1 MDEYFVILGFLII
14 LIIHLWYNKF
24 TIWLKEKTVDNVQD
38 YDQDKMLN
46 EDLEKKLIEKEKGLI
61 IINVFIE

>member
-1 MDEYFVILGFLII
+1 MDEYFVILGFLI
-14 LIIHLWYNKF
+14 LIIHLWFNIF
-24 TIWLKEKTVDNVQD
+24 TIWLKEITVDNVQD

-46 EDLEKKLIEKEKGLI
+46 EDLEKKLIEKEQGLI